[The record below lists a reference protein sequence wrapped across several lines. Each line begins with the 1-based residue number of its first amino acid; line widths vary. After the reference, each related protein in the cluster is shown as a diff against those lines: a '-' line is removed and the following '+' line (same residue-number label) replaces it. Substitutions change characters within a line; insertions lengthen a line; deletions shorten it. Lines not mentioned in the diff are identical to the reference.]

1 MYKTSD
7 RHKFVYGIV
16 VDNTDKTVLKPN
28 CGYAFNFV
36 GVLVFDLYTKNRMF
50 IRLNELTQYDV
61 DSIAGFN
68 WLPDEKSFNIDYWV
82 NDLGEYFNGN
92 EIFGKAVLNSGFFDL
107 PSNPVFYYSEYLEDI
122 SEYTKSS
129 DYDFIFKPIEIDGF
143 SRDKLLNS
151 IVIFGTNEFGDT
163 TNIGYDNLSLNDAFV
178 YSPFKNK
185 IKRYKV
191 CKNGDYFVNLDT
203 NKIVYG
209 DKFKDKYFINRNPLK
224 CKVFQDYYIRTN
236 ACDSS
241 ISDDYMKFGDKCVVT
256 LEGKFSGDSSSGIL
270 SIPLDCKVV
279 ENLNIGVFSKYKE
292 SLLNIVIPLQIE
304 KIRLENLKYNDILY
318 ISNKTNPSV
327 IKNFVEFTMGDVDLS
342 EYTAKLNSNNLKEI
356 LSILD
361 DKVCWV
367 VY

>member
-16 VDNTDKTVLKPN
+16 VDNTDESVLKPN
-28 CGYAFNFV
+28 CGYAFNFA
-36 GVLVFDLYTKNRMF
+36 GVLVFDLYIKNRMF
-50 IRLNELTQYDV
+50 IRLSELTQYDI

-82 NDLGEYFNGN
+82 NDLREYFNGN

-107 PSNPVFYYSEYLEDI
+107 PNNPVFYCSEYLDDI

-129 DYDFIFKPIEIDGF
+129 DYDFIFKPIEIEGF

-163 TNIGYDNLSLNDAFV
+163 TSIGYNNLSLNDAFV

-191 CKNGDYFVNLDT
+191 CKNGEYFINLDT
-203 NKIVYG
+203 NKIVYC
-209 DKFKDKYFINRNPLK
+209 DKFKDKYFVNRNPLK

-256 LEGKFSGDSSSGIL
+256 LAGKCSSGSSSGIL
-270 SIPLDCKVV
+270 SIPLDCKAV
-279 ENLNIGVFSKYKE
+279 ENLNIGVFSRYKE
-292 SLLNIVIPLQIE
+292 SLLNIVIPPQIE
-304 KIRLENLKYNDILY
+304 KIRLDNLKYNDILY
-318 ISNKTNPSV
+318 ISSKTKPSV
-327 IKNFVEFTMGDVDLS
+327 VKDFVEFTMGELDLS
-342 EYTAKLNSNNLKEI
+342 DYTDKLNSNNLKEI

-361 DKVCWV
+361 DKICYV

>member
-16 VDNTDKTVLKPN
+16 VDNPYKTILKPN

-36 GVLVFDLYTKNRMF
+36 GVLVFDLYTKNRKF
-50 IRLNELTQYDV
+50 IRLSELTQYDI
-61 DSIAGFN
+61 DNISGFN

-82 NDLGEYFNGN
+82 NDLREYFSGN

-107 PSNPVFYYSEYLEDI
+107 PNNPVFYYSEYLDDI

-129 DYDFIFKPIEIDGF
+129 DYEFIFKPIEN
-143 SRDKLLNS
+143 RDKLLNS
-151 IVIFGTNEFGDT
+151 IVIFGANEFGDT
-163 TNIGYDNLSLNDAFV
+163 TSIGYDNLSLNDAFI

-191 CKNGDYFVNLDT
+191 CKNGEYFINLDT

-209 DKFKDKYFINRNPLK
+209 NKFKDKYFVNRNPLK

-256 LEGKFSGDSSSGIL
+256 LAGKCSSGSSSGIL

-279 ENLNIGVFSKYKE
+279 ENLNIGVFSRYKE
-292 SLLNIVIPLQIE
+292 SLLNIVIPPQIE

-318 ISNKTNPSV
+318 ISNKTKPSV
-327 IKNFVEFTMGDVDLS
+327 VRDFVEFTMSELDLS
-342 EYTAKLNSNNLKEI
+342 EYTDKLNSDNLKDI

>member
-1 MYKTSD
+1 M
-7 RHKFVYGIV
+7 
-16 VDNTDKTVLKPN
+16 
-28 CGYAFNFV
+28 
-36 GVLVFDLYTKNRMF
+36 
-50 IRLNELTQYDV
+50 
-61 DSIAGFN
+61 DSIAIIGIR
-68 WLPDEKSFNIDYWV
+68 LGEKVRDKLYSISEFIVIDIGELEKVNVSINFIREHLYIVCDTYPRHELLYYLDTKNEVYTDGKNIYCCDNIDDLYV
-82 NDLGEYFNGN
+82 NENKHKYC
-92 EIFGKAVLNSGFFDL
+92 
-107 PSNPVFYYSEYLEDI
+107 
-122 SEYTKSS
+122 
-129 DYDFIFKPIEIDGF
+129 EIDLVSVGIVLIDDKVLVNKDDCIAYTSEF
-143 SRDKLLNS
+143 RDKLLNS

-163 TNIGYDNLSLNDAFV
+163 TNIGYDNLSFNDAFV

-191 CKNGDYFVNLDT
+191 CKNGEYFVNLDT

-209 DKFKDKYFINRNPLK
+209 DKFKDKYFINFINRNPLK

-241 ISDDYMKFGDKCVVT
+241 ISDDYMKFGDKCIIT
-256 LEGKFSGDSSSGIL
+256 LGGKCSNNSSNNIL

-292 SLLNIVIPLQIE
+292 SLLNIVIPPQIE
-304 KIRLENLKYNDILY
+304 EIRLENLKYNDILY